1 MRAAATAFIM
11 VCMKN
16 LQTIQDKAVD
26 MTLLNI
32 GNEAETAVNS
42 ILGFV
47 QLFKSGAFHQMDQKE
62 HFY

>member
-1 MRAAATAFIM
+1 M

-16 LQTIQDKAVD
+16 LQPIQDKAVD